1 METEIYVG
9 NLAESVTEQ
18 DLQDLFSQVGDVVA
32 EKIIRDRIS
41 GQPRG
46 FGFVTMGS
54 AEEADEAISRLNGQ
68 ELQGRSLK
76 IALARGRS
84 QQRRPPDRDRPPRP
98 GGSSGGFRRR
108 GPRY

>member
-9 NLAESVTEQ
+9 NIADSVTEQ
-18 DLQDLFSQVGDVVA
+18 DLEELFGQVGDVVA

-54 AEEADEAISRLNGQ
+54 AEEAEEAIERLNGQ
-68 ELQGRSLK
+68 ELHGRYLK
-76 IALARGRS
+76 VALARGRS
-84 QQRRPPDRDRPPRP
+84 PRRRSERGDRPR
-98 GGSSGGFRRR
+98 SGGFRRR

>member
-9 NLAESVTEQ
+9 NLAESVTER
-18 DLQDLFSQVGDVVA
+18 DLEELFGQVGDVVA
-32 EKIIRDRIS
+32 GKIIRDRIS

-54 AEEADEAISRLNGQ
+54 TEEAEEAINRLNGQ
-68 ELQGRSLK
+68 ELHGQSLK
-76 IALARGRS
+76 VALARGRAP
-84 QQRRPPDRDRPPRP
+84 RRQSDRGDRPR
-98 GGSSGGFRRR
+98 SGGFRRR